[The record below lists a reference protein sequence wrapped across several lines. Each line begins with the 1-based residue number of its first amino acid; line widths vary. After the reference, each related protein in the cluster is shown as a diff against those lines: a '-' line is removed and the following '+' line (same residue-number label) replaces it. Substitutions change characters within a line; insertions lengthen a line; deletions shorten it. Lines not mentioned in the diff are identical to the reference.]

1 MLSISAAPSRFTDCF
16 VISMYVVVVV
26 IGVVTFVISASE
38 RHYVEENFYN
48 SDVSDIALNIYP
60 ISRFVIVE

>member
-1 MLSISAAPSRFTDCF
+1 
-16 VISMYVVVVV
+16 MYVVVVV